1 MRGAGDKI
9 NSGKPL
15 IITQIFHWESR
26 ALSVALGVLS
36 ALFFSTYPRYVEKN
50 SAKIA
55 SQINA
60 IPFRAPMKI
69 WVQQGSNTPKMNRY
83 E

>member
-1 MRGAGDKI
+1 VLAAGDKFVP
-9 NSGKPL
+9 GKPL
-15 IITQIFHWESR
+15 ILTQMFHWESR
-26 ALSVALGVLS
+26 ALSVALGALF
-36 ALFFSTYPRYVEKN
+36 ALFFSTYTRYVEKN

-60 IPFRAPMKI
+60 TPFRAPMKI
-69 WVQQGSNTPKMNRY
+69 WVQQSGDTPKMNRY